1 MNNNNERFSDQ
12 ERDRERTDA
21 RKLAELLK
29 GTHNAEL
36 LNNFVGVAL
45 SSYMNGVYDACQS
58 FKATQQ
64 PA

>member
-1 MNNNNERFSDQ
+1 MIDKDKKQIERTD
-12 ERDRERTDA
+12 DKTDA

-29 GTHNAEL
+29 ATHNAEL

-58 FKATQQ
+58 FKAAQ

>member
-1 MNNNNERFSDQ
+1 MIDNNNER
-12 ERDRERTDA
+12 RDRAEDKTDA

-29 GTHNAEL
+29 GTHSEEL

-45 SSYMNGVYDACQS
+45 SSYMNGVYDACKS

-64 PA
+64 PAA

>member
-1 MNNNNERFSDQ
+1 MIDNGNEK
-12 ERDRERTDA
+12 RDRADDKSDA

-29 GTHNAEL
+29 DTHNAEL

-45 SSYMNGVYDACQS
+45 SSYMNGVYDACKS

-64 PA
+64 PAA

>member
-1 MNNNNERFSDQ
+1 MIYNEN
-12 ERDRERTDA
+12 ETAERTNEKADA

-29 GTHNAEL
+29 GTHSEEL

-45 SSYMNGVYDACQS
+45 SSYMNGVYDACKS

-64 PA
+64 PAA

>member
-1 MNNNNERFSDQ
+1 MIANENKTV
-12 ERDRERTDA
+12 ERADDKADA

-29 GTHNAEL
+29 DTHNAEL

-58 FKATQQ
+58 FKAAQ

>member
-1 MNNNNERFSDQ
+1 MIDNGNEK
-12 ERDRERTDA
+12 RDRADDKSAA

-29 GTHNAEL
+29 DTHNAEL

-45 SSYMNGVYDACQS
+45 SSYMNGVYDACKS

-64 PA
+64 PAA

>member
-1 MNNNNERFSDQ
+1 MIYNENETV
-12 ERDRERTDA
+12 ERTDDKTDA

-29 GTHNAEL
+29 DTHNAEL

-58 FKATQQ
+58 FKAAQ

>member
-1 MNNNNERFSDQ
+1 MIDNDNEQ
-12 ERDRERTDA
+12 RDRTDDKADA

>member
-1 MNNNNERFSDQ
+1 MIANENKTV
-12 ERDRERTDA
+12 ERANEKADA

-29 GTHNAEL
+29 DTHNAEL

-45 SSYMNGVYDACQS
+45 SSYMNGVYDACKS

-64 PA
+64 PAA